1 MKIQEIVGT
10 GEGLGREPHRVDKVR
25 NLLADRLVVIDDS
38 YNGLFGHGPP
48 LLGKDPK
55 GKRSDRPIYC
65 FEGKPPSQYITAT
78 ARRGGVG

>member
-1 MKIQEIVGT
+1 MLRYKVRRRVTAFGSIAVMKYIIAKSLLVVGT

-48 LLGKDPK
+48 LPVSIRKVCDQ
-55 GKRSDRPIYC
+55 I
-65 FEGKPPSQYITAT
+65 A
-78 ARRGGVG
+78 